1 MATVLAFHAH
11 PDDEVVLT
19 GGTLAR
25 LAAEGH
31 RVVLVVATDGFMGEP
46 PEFTDESTVR
56 LDEVQASAA
65 VLGVHRVE
73 HLGYADSGHG
83 PIFYPDPPTRTRFA
97 RADTE
102 EAAARLTDILR
113 EERADVLLSYEA
125 NGGYGHRDHLKVHEV
140 GKRAAELAGTS
151 RVLEVTMPRELLMR
165 GLAITRRL
173 RLPFL
178 YAASRCLDCNC
189 RPRCSGRWPAA
200 SGSSRRAPAE
210 RPGSSSRPARQPRL
224 HNPTTASHR
233 RRRGRSNG

>member
-31 RVVLVVATDGFMGEP
+31 RVAP
-46 PEFTDESTVR
+46 
-56 LDEVQASAA
+56 A
-65 VLGVHRVE
+65 
-73 HLGYADSGHG
+73 
-83 PIFYPDPPTRTRFA
+83 RTRFA

-102 EAAARLTDILR
+102 QAAARLADLLR
-113 EERADVLLSYEA
+113 GERAEVLLSYEA
-125 NGGYGHRDHLKVHEV
+125 NGDYGHRDHMKVHEV
-140 GKRAAELAGTS
+140 GKRAAELAGTP

-178 YAASRCLDCNC
+178 YDAVF
-189 RPRCSGRWPAA
+189 RPVVGREWFVEE
-200 SGSSRRAPAE
+200 GSAPA
-210 RPGSSSRPARQPRL
+210 
-224 HNPTTASHR
+224 TWIF
-233 RRRGRSNG
+233 